1 MLPDLKDLAIGNSP
15 LHTQTDSVLARFR
28 SASAA
33 WLILLSGL
41 LIFSPLL
48 EGGTTH
54 LAVMLIRLLIL
65 LLLSLY
71 LTKAIRAGTVVVP
84 SIRVAPAILVYLCL
98 ASFSTAISPYTN
110 QSRQWLVVLSSYAG
124 LLYLLVSF
132 IVGWDHVA
140 KLLVVLTGLGLCE
153 AGWAL
158 LQAWWLG
165 AARPTGT
172 FFNPNFLAGYLAA
185 VWAIVLGYLC
195 YARVG
200 QGGILRAGSLRLIV
214 PIGILGTFLLTVVY
228 TGSRGG
234 VLALAVGTSVV
245 IGVRYGR
252 RALAVFLLLL
262 VVGLLVPNPLRD
274 RLWAEH
280 VVNPVGYA
288 RWQIWQSSIHMMAE
302 QPLGIGLGLYQY
314 GYPRY
319 AFPVDGQI
327 ARYGKIAHSAHN
339 EYLQMGV
346 ELGVASIL
354 VFCWGVVMVARE
366 AASVLKLR
374 IRRWQRGVVVGTSGA
389 IAGILAHA
397 GVDSNL
403 HEPAL
408 AILLTLCVGL
418 IMSAR
423 RLSGQVVEPLRTVP
437 VRFRMVWSAVAVAM
451 IGMLMAATLKLGL
464 AWMAFESGSRAA
476 TRQDFAKAIADYR
489 TAITLDS
496 GKALYHNSLAASY
509 FQLFERRRDDAA
521 AQAAVA
527 ELQAALALNPLDGRL
542 YGLLG
547 HVYRSLSSSATSS
560 EPLEE
565 LKSDQRIA
573 WLHAARSAYERAADL
588 EPFNPFYRLELGRLA
603 MGLGDPELGETHV
616 RRAVE
621 IEPNFLPGRQWLA
634 QLYLDSQRIEEAT
647 REYQEIIE
655 RQHRYA
661 GWNKDSHEERFLKAD
676 ATALDVELKRIRP
689 PT

>member
-1 MLPDLKDLAIGNSP
+1 MLLDPKGLVMESSPPD
-15 LHTQTDSVLARFR
+15 TQPDSVLARFR
-28 SASAA
+28 LSSPA
-33 WLILLSGL
+33 WLILLSSL
-41 LIFSPLL
+41 VVFSPLL

-54 LAVMLIRLLIL
+54 LAVMIIRLLIL

-71 LTKAIRAGTVVVP
+71 LAKAIRAGTVVVP
-84 SIRVAPAILVYLCL
+84 SLRVAPAMLAYLCL
-98 ASFSTAISPYTN
+98 AVISTVVSPYPN
-110 QSRQWLVVLSSYAG
+110 QSRQWLVMLISYAG

-132 IVGWDHVA
+132 IAQWDHVA
-140 KLLVVLTGLGLCE
+140 RLLVVLTGLGLCE

-185 VWAIVLGYLC
+185 VWTIVLGYLC
-195 YARVG
+195 YTHVG
-200 QGGILRAGSLRLIV
+200 RGGIQRACGLRAIVLIT
-214 PIGILGTFLLTVVY
+214 ILGTLLLTIVF

-234 VLALAVGTSVV
+234 VFALAVGTSLVV
-245 IGVRYGR
+245 GVRYGR
-252 RALAVFLLLL
+252 RALGVLMLLLA
-262 VVGLLVPNPLRD
+262 VGLLVPNPFRD
-274 RLWAEH
+274 RLGAEH
-280 VVNPVGYA
+280 ITNPVGYA

-302 QPLGIGLGLYQY
+302 QPFGVGLALYQY
-314 GYPRY
+314 AYPRY

-354 VFCWGVVMVARE
+354 VFWWGVVMVTRE
-366 AASVLKLR
+366 AVSVLQRRL
-374 IRRWQRGVVVGTSGA
+374 RRWQRGVVVGTSGA

-418 IMSAR
+418 IMSVR

-437 VRFRMVWSAVAVAM
+437 VRFRAVWGALAVAM
-451 IGMLMAATLKLGL
+451 VGMLMVATLKLGF
-464 AWMAFESGSRAA
+464 AWVAFESGSRAA
-476 TRQDFAKAIADYR
+476 GRQDFTRAIADYR
-489 TAITLDS
+489 AAIALDS
-496 GKALYHNSLAASY
+496 GKALYHNSLASAY
-509 FQLFERRRDDAA
+509 FQLFERQRDDAA
-521 AQAAVA
+521 AQAAAA
-527 ELQAALALNPLDGRL
+527 ELQAAISLNPLDGRL

-560 EPLEE
+560 EPLGE
-565 LKSDQRIA
+565 LNGEQRIT
-573 WLHAARSAYERAADL
+573 WLHAARSAYERAANL

-603 MGLGDPELGETHV
+603 LALGDRELGETYV

-621 IEPNFLPGRQWLA
+621 IEPNFLQGRQWLVK
-634 QLYLDSQRIEEAT
+634 LYLDSQRVEEAT

-655 RQHRYA
+655 RQQRYA
-661 GWNKDSHEERFLKAD
+661 GWNKDGHEERLLKAD
-676 ATALDVELKRIRP
+676 ATALAAELKRMRP